1 VVLDM
6 GNGLGIEDALLSNAV
21 LQFKRG
27 SQANT
32 PNKVSY
38 LPVLT
43 KPIS

>member
-1 VVLDM
+1 M
-6 GNGLGIEDALLSNAV
+6 GNGLDVEDALLSNTV

-32 PNKVSY
+32 PNRVSY